1 MINNLNCI
9 IILYTSVC
17 HHRSAIIQKFPA
29 AVHHSEFFYRA
40 LSCIRRRRRS
50 IRTVAWYRCPYQ
62 ALSSSTFHAVYGHAL
77 MNVLLANVL
86 LASGRSWTVRR
97 RAQRQDSG
105 DHASG
110 LVPELYLLSRVL
122 SSTEAEGGHPISNF
136 HFPNLELQVGV
147 VARLR
152 AYTRGRML
160 HCCGQHGSCLFVGK
174 PQPTAK
180 RHIRRIRISASV

>member
-1 MINNLNCI
+1 MSTSISTAADEYELSWCNILIFLHPRTTCITYISTGFTYTRATEVYSSNVSLGVVLNRKGWDSTPPI
-9 IILYTSVC
+9 SI
-17 HHRSAIIQKFPA
+17 HARSGSH
-29 AVHHSEFFYRA
+29 V
-40 LSCIRRRRRS
+40 
-50 IRTVAWYRCPYQ
+50 
-62 ALSSSTFHAVYGHAL
+62 
-77 MNVLLANVL
+77 
-86 LASGRSWTVRR
+86 
-97 RAQRQDSG
+97 
-105 DHASG
+105 
-110 LVPELYLLSRVL
+110 
-122 SSTEAEGGHPISNF
+122 STEAEGGHPISNF